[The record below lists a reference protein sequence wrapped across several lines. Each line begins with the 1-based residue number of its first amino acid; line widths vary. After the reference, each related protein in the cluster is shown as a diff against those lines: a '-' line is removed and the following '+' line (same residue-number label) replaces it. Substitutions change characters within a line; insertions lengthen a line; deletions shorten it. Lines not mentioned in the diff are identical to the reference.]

1 MMSLG
6 ETSVEKIILA
16 EPRGFC
22 AGVDRAVEA
31 VRGALRSYGR
41 PLYVRH
47 QIVHNRFVLEALE
60 AEGAI
65 FVDSLDAVPEGQR
78 VIFSAHGVAP
88 SEWDHAKDRRLR
100 VIDAT
105 CPLVTKVHDE
115 VERYANEGRT
125 VVLVGHQGHEEV
137 KGTLGVAPGK
147 VVLVGSVEE
156 ARACEI
162 SDPSRCAAVTQT
174 TLSVD
179 DTREIMETLKT
190 RFPAMLTPKTDDI
203 CYATQNRQNAVKE
216 LVAVSDAVLV
226 VGSKQSSNANRL
238 VEVARQ
244 RGARAFLVDS
254 LADVEDQMLAGV
266 KALGLTASA
275 SSPEWLVEEIIGAFA
290 NRGAAVELMSVA
302 KERVHFPLPMPADLS
317 RGHRGSPALTI
328 LARCLKTHPDP
339 FGRVILLERENVD
352 AKSCRARADHSN
364 PASASGY
371 QRMPDQVR
379 EAGLSGQR
387 HRQESD
393 GIFSRRSR
401 EVARTIAR
409 HAARSGQGRSQ
420 EPRRVEA
427 ARPARRSAGASG

>member
-1 MMSLG
+1 MSLG

-22 AGVDRAVEA
+22 AGVDRAVEG
-31 VRGALRSYGR
+31 VRNALRAYGR

-60 AEGAI
+60 SEGAV
-65 FVDSLDAVPEGQR
+65 FVENLDEVPEGQR

-88 SEWDHAKDRRLR
+88 SEWERAHVRGLR

-105 CPLVTKVHDE
+105 CPLVTKVHSE
-115 VERYANEGRT
+115 VEKYAHEGRT

-156 ARACEI
+156 ARAIEI
-162 SDPSRCAAVTQT
+162 SDPTRCAAVTQT

-179 DTREIMETLKT
+179 DTREIMDTLKE

-254 LADVEDQMLAGV
+254 LADVESEMLGGV
-266 KALGLTASA
+266 RALGLTASA
-275 SSPEWLVEEIIGAFA
+275 SSPEWLVERIIEAFA
-290 NRGAAVELMSVA
+290 SRGAAVELLSVA
-302 KERVHFPLPMPADLS
+302 TERVKFPLPMPAD
-317 RGHRGSPALTI
+317 
-328 LARCLKTHPDP
+328 
-339 FGRVILLERENVD
+339 
-352 AKSCRARADHSN
+352 
-364 PASASGY
+364 
-371 QRMPDQVR
+371 
-379 EAGLSGQR
+379 
-387 HRQESD
+387 
-393 GIFSRRSR
+393 
-401 EVARTIAR
+401 
-409 HAARSGQGRSQ
+409 
-420 EPRRVEA
+420 
-427 ARPARRSAGASG
+427 

>member
-1 MMSLG
+1 MLLDQ
-6 ETSVEKIILA
+6 TSVEKIILA

-31 VRGALRSYGR
+31 VRGALRTYGR

-60 AEGAI
+60 KEGAI
-65 FVDSLDAVPEGQR
+65 FVESLHEVPAGQR

-88 SEWDHAKDRRLR
+88 SEWDHARDRGLR

-105 CPLVTKVHDE
+105 CPLVTKVHLE
-115 VERYANEGRT
+115 VQRYASEGRT
-125 VVLVGHQGHEEV
+125 VILVGHAGHEEV

-147 VVLVGSVEE
+147 VILVGSVDE
-156 ARACEI
+156 ARAVEVA
-162 SDPSRCAAVTQT
+162 DPSRIAAVTQT

-179 DTREIMETLKT
+179 DTRDIMEALKR
-190 RFPAMLTPKTDDI
+190 RFPEMLTPKTDDI

-254 LADVEDQMLAGV
+254 LGDVEQPMLDGV
-266 KALGLTASA
+266 RALGLSASA

-290 NRGAAVELMSVA
+290 SRGATVELLSVA
-302 KERVHFPLPMPADLS
+302 KERVHFPLPMSAD
-317 RGHRGSPALTI
+317 
-328 LARCLKTHPDP
+328 
-339 FGRVILLERENVD
+339 
-352 AKSCRARADHSN
+352 
-364 PASASGY
+364 
-371 QRMPDQVR
+371 
-379 EAGLSGQR
+379 
-387 HRQESD
+387 
-393 GIFSRRSR
+393 
-401 EVARTIAR
+401 
-409 HAARSGQGRSQ
+409 
-420 EPRRVEA
+420 
-427 ARPARRSAGASG
+427 

>member
-1 MMSLG
+1 MSP
-6 ETSVEKIILA
+6 EQSSIEKIILA

-31 VRGALRSYGR
+31 VRSALRAYGR

-60 AEGAI
+60 REGAI
-65 FVDSLDAVPEGQR
+65 FVESLDQVPEGQR

-88 SEWDHAKDRRLR
+88 SEWDRAKDRSLR

-105 CPLVTKVHDE
+105 CPLVTKVHLE

-125 VVLVGHQGHEEV
+125 VILVGHAGHEEV

-147 VVLVGSVEE
+147 VVLVGRVEE
-156 ARACEI
+156 ARALEV
-162 SDPSRCAAVTQT
+162 SDPQRIAAVTQT

-179 DTREIMETLKT
+179 DTRDIMDTLKE
-190 RFPAMLTPKTDDI
+190 RFPALLTPKTDDI

-216 LVAVSDAVLV
+216 LVAVSDLVLV
-226 VGSKQSSNANRL
+226 VGSRQSSNANRL

-254 LADVEDQMLAGV
+254 IADVEPTMLEGV

-290 NRGAAVELMSVA
+290 DRGAQVELLSVA
-302 KERVHFPLPMPADLS
+302 KERVHFPLPMPAD
-317 RGHRGSPALTI
+317 
-328 LARCLKTHPDP
+328 
-339 FGRVILLERENVD
+339 
-352 AKSCRARADHSN
+352 
-364 PASASGY
+364 
-371 QRMPDQVR
+371 
-379 EAGLSGQR
+379 
-387 HRQESD
+387 
-393 GIFSRRSR
+393 
-401 EVARTIAR
+401 
-409 HAARSGQGRSQ
+409 
-420 EPRRVEA
+420 
-427 ARPARRSAGASG
+427 

>member
-1 MMSLG
+1 MSP
-6 ETSVEKIILA
+6 EQSSIEKIILA

-31 VRGALRSYGR
+31 VRSALRAYGR

-60 AEGAI
+60 KEGAI
-65 FVDSLDAVPEGQR
+65 FVENLDQVPEGQR

-88 SEWDHAKDRRLR
+88 SEWDRAKDRSLR

-105 CPLVTKVHDE
+105 CPLVTKVHLE

-125 VVLVGHQGHEEV
+125 VILVGHAGHEEV

-147 VVLVGSVEE
+147 VVLVGRVEE
-156 ARACEI
+156 ARALEV
-162 SDPSRCAAVTQT
+162 SDPQRIAAVTQT

-179 DTREIMETLKT
+179 DTRDIMDTLKE
-190 RFPAMLTPKTDDI
+190 RFPALLTPKTDDI

-216 LVAVSDAVLV
+216 LVAVSDVVLV
-226 VGSKQSSNANRL
+226 VGSRQSSNANRL

-254 LADVEDQMLAGV
+254 IADVEPTMLEGV

-290 NRGAAVELMSVA
+290 DRGAQVELLSVA
-302 KERVHFPLPMPADLS
+302 KERVHFPLPMPAD
-317 RGHRGSPALTI
+317 
-328 LARCLKTHPDP
+328 
-339 FGRVILLERENVD
+339 
-352 AKSCRARADHSN
+352 
-364 PASASGY
+364 
-371 QRMPDQVR
+371 
-379 EAGLSGQR
+379 
-387 HRQESD
+387 
-393 GIFSRRSR
+393 
-401 EVARTIAR
+401 
-409 HAARSGQGRSQ
+409 
-420 EPRRVEA
+420 
-427 ARPARRSAGASG
+427 

>member
-1 MMSLG
+1 MSP
-6 ETSVEKIILA
+6 EQSSIEKIILA

-31 VRGALRSYGR
+31 VRSALRAYGR

-60 AEGAI
+60 KEGAI
-65 FVDSLDAVPEGQR
+65 FVESLDQVPEGQR

-88 SEWDHAKDRRLR
+88 SEWDRAKDRSLR

-105 CPLVTKVHDE
+105 CPLVTKVHLE

-125 VVLVGHQGHEEV
+125 VILVGHAGHEEV

-147 VVLVGSVEE
+147 VVLVGRVEE
-156 ARACEI
+156 ARALEV
-162 SDPSRCAAVTQT
+162 SDPQRIAAVTQT

-179 DTREIMETLKT
+179 DTRDIMDTLKE
-190 RFPAMLTPKTDDI
+190 RFPALLTPKTDDI

-216 LVAVSDAVLV
+216 LVAVSDLVLV
-226 VGSKQSSNANRL
+226 VGSRQSSNANRL

-254 LADVEDQMLAGV
+254 IADVEPTMLEGV

-290 NRGAAVELMSVA
+290 DRGAQVELLSVA
-302 KERVHFPLPMPADLS
+302 KERVHFPLPMPAD
-317 RGHRGSPALTI
+317 
-328 LARCLKTHPDP
+328 
-339 FGRVILLERENVD
+339 
-352 AKSCRARADHSN
+352 
-364 PASASGY
+364 
-371 QRMPDQVR
+371 
-379 EAGLSGQR
+379 
-387 HRQESD
+387 
-393 GIFSRRSR
+393 
-401 EVARTIAR
+401 
-409 HAARSGQGRSQ
+409 
-420 EPRRVEA
+420 
-427 ARPARRSAGASG
+427 

>member
-1 MMSLG
+1 MSS
-6 ETSVEKIILA
+6 EQSSIEKIILA

-31 VRGALRSYGR
+31 VRSALRAYGR

-60 AEGAI
+60 REGAI
-65 FVDSLDAVPEGQR
+65 FVESLDQVPEGQR

-88 SEWDHAKDRRLR
+88 SEWDRAKDRSLR

-105 CPLVTKVHDE
+105 CPLVTKVHLE

-125 VVLVGHQGHEEV
+125 VILVGHAGHEEV

-147 VVLVGSVEE
+147 VVLVGRVEE
-156 ARACEI
+156 ARALEV
-162 SDPSRCAAVTQT
+162 SDPQRIAAVTQT

-179 DTREIMETLKT
+179 DTRDIMDTLKE
-190 RFPAMLTPKTDDI
+190 RFPALLTPKTDDI

-216 LVAVSDAVLV
+216 LVAVSDVVLV
-226 VGSKQSSNANRL
+226 VGSRQSSNANRL

-254 LADVEDQMLAGV
+254 IADVEPTMLEGV

-290 NRGAAVELMSVA
+290 DRGAQVELLSVA
-302 KERVHFPLPMPADLS
+302 KERVHFPLPMPAD
-317 RGHRGSPALTI
+317 
-328 LARCLKTHPDP
+328 
-339 FGRVILLERENVD
+339 
-352 AKSCRARADHSN
+352 
-364 PASASGY
+364 
-371 QRMPDQVR
+371 
-379 EAGLSGQR
+379 
-387 HRQESD
+387 
-393 GIFSRRSR
+393 
-401 EVARTIAR
+401 
-409 HAARSGQGRSQ
+409 
-420 EPRRVEA
+420 
-427 ARPARRSAGASG
+427 